1 VVFYKDVTEEEAQGI
16 AALQQELFADV
27 APAYEDTMLRAY
39 GPLRD
44 RAPEPYWTPTSHE
57 WYPAETN
64 ETELTYRWIQGERGT
79 LLAYPCG
86 HTATT
91 MRFTAFGY
99 AQPRTLEIRLNGEL
113 VQTLALPQETLVPVE
128 IPLTLRN
135 GENRI
140 ELRSV
145 EPAVSPSQRGAAND
159 DRRLSVN
166 VSDVSFRP

>member
-1 VVFYKDVTEEEAQGI
+1 
-16 AALQQELFADV
+16 
-27 APAYEDTMLRAY
+27 
-39 GPLRD
+39 
-44 RAPEPYWTPTSHE
+44 
-57 WYPAETN
+57 
-64 ETELTYRWIQGERGT
+64 
-79 LLAYPCG
+79 
-86 HTATT
+86 

-113 VQTLALPQETLVPVE
+113 VQTVALPQETLVPVE
-128 IPLTLRN
+128 IPFTLRN